1 MNPLHSPRMQEFA
14 TIVLA
19 AGSSSRL
26 PFHKAFLQL
35 GQTIAIKR
43 VIETTLKSRSTR
55 SLVVLGSRAD
65 SLIAEIKD
73 FPVETIINRNYASG
87 RTGSLKCALRHLSDK
102 LESTAVLIFPVDCP
116 FVSHQVLDSL
126 IDCLLLRPASSTESV
141 WIVPSFEGRRGH
153 PILLSGP
160 VLKRILWLDD
170 DFSLR
175 DFLYNLITSEQSL
188 VQIELP
194 VDSQAVVDNINT
206 SADVQRL
213 LKREG
218 FKCSRLPL

>member
-1 MNPLHSPRMQEFA
+1 M
-14 TIVLA
+14 
-19 AGSSSRL
+19 
-26 PFHKAFLQL
+26 
-35 GQTIAIKR
+35 
-43 VIETTLKSRSTR
+43 
-55 SLVVLGSRAD
+55 
-65 SLIAEIKD
+65 
-73 FPVETIINRNYASG
+73 
-87 RTGSLKCALRHLSDK
+87 
-102 LESTAVLIFPVDCP
+102 
-116 FVSHQVLDSL
+116 
-126 IDCLLLRPASSTESV
+126 
-141 WIVPSFEGRRGH
+141 
-153 PILLSGP
+153 
-160 VLKRILWLDD
+160 KRILWLDD